1 MYYCYLY
8 KNWIIIILIII
19 FEYFQIDNQ
28 EIIAPIQPAMI
39 EAVLDTGVDWNSV
52 MQVIQRKLI
61 ETGSR
66 LLEQRDASH

>member
-1 MYYCYLY
+1 MI
-8 KNWIIIILIII
+8 KIS
-19 FEYFQIDNQ
+19 EYFQIDNQ
-28 EIIAPIQPAMI
+28 EIIAQIQPAMI

>member
-1 MYYCYLY
+1 MI
-8 KNWIIIILIII
+8 KIS
-19 FEYFQIDNQ
+19 EYFQIDNQ

-66 LLEQRDASH
+66 LLEQRGASH